1 MVKHAHIAD
10 AICAVMT
17 EVGQIE
23 RDRKIDGGGA
33 RYAYLSDDAVV
44 AKVQASMARNGLSLV
59 PETMAIIDHPTV
71 KTKNGETPG
80 IRILVEWRLHHETGT
95 VPLATIGEGNDSG
108 DKGANK
114 AMTAA
119 RKYAMRL
126 AFSIAS
132 GDDPDDERPETGA
145 RGVQREQSRDPVR
158 EEVRRSA
165 AAATAPSP
173 ATGIARK
180 AFAILRDAGMGGEA
194 AKLRSVIEA
203 KGGECPDV
211 LAGKLDSAMELTGPE
226 RLQALCEEVRGWP
239 S

>member
-1 MVKHAHIAD
+1 MVKHAHIAA
-10 AICAVMT
+10 AICAVMD

-44 AKVQASMARNGLSLV
+44 AKVQASMARNGLALV
-59 PETMAIIDHPTV
+59 PETMAIIDHPVV

-95 VPLATIGEGNDSG
+95 AALATIGEGNDSG

-145 RGVQREQSRDPVR
+145 RGVHRESAPARQAPVPARQPEPVDADDPAMMARRAIFKAARAVLPPDLLPHVTERLRGMSSGELSRA
-158 EEVRRSA
+158 E
-165 AAATAPSP
+165 
-173 ATGIARK
+173 G
-180 AFAILRDAGMGGEA
+180 
-194 AKLRSVIEA
+194 
-203 KGGECPDV
+203 C
-211 LAGKLDSAMELTGPE
+211 LDLTGNDRIEWLRELAHP
-226 RLQALCEEVRGWP
+226 AG
-239 S
+239 

>member
-10 AICAVMT
+10 AICAVMA

-44 AKVQASMARNGLSLV
+44 AKVQASMARNGLALV
-59 PETMAIIDHPTV
+59 PETMAIIDHPVV
-71 KTKNGETPG
+71 KTSRGETVG
-80 IRILVEWRLHHETGT
+80 LRILVEWRLHHETGT
-95 VPLATIGEGNDSG
+95 IPLATIGEGNDSG
-108 DKGANK
+108 DKGSNK

-145 RGVQREQSRDPVR
+145 RGVPRQTERPVER
-158 EEVRRSA
+158 P
-165 AAATAPSP
+165 ATQPSVSP
-173 ATGIARK
+173 ATVAARS
-180 AFAILRDAGMGGEA
+180 AFAFLRNSDAKDHATRLGKIISANGN
-194 AKLRSVIEA
+194 
-203 KGGECPDV
+203 ECPDK
-211 LAGKLDSAMELTGPE
+211 LGAHLDSALELSGPD
-226 RLQALCEEVRGWP
+226 RLQAVCEVVDNWRG
-239 S
+239 